1 MFPVHEKTRG
11 AGRCRFRSWM
21 PAPRSTP
28 CISASDSPSASTVGC
43 CWRSC
48 AWCCRLSRCACSLAS
63 AGNVCWAKPNHG
75 FFHCQ
80 QPVAIFFHACS
91 SGVRGHVELHDRYT
105 SIACP
110 LECIVVVASMRC
122 TQAMARLAAHA
133 HATRTS
139 ISTSLMDAS
148 NATARG
154 CTRVAGNTRRRESR
168 MPISRR
174 TSRFARKLRGIFS
187 RRARVDAPR
196 THLADTKKEEPAT
209 SPSRV
214 PGRPMS
220 ARISGLRLPAVP
232 RRHPDRAGR

>member
-1 MFPVHEKTRG
+1 
-11 AGRCRFRSWM
+11 M

-80 QPVAIFFHACS
+80 QPVAIFFHARRRH
-91 SGVRGHVELHDRYT
+91 VRRDAQTHDRHAP
-105 SIACP
+105 IASPCR
-110 LECIVVVASMRC
+110 CVVVDASMRC
-122 TQAMARLAAHA
+122 MQAMARLAARMR
-133 HATRTS
+133 TTSTS
-139 ISTSLMDAS
+139 ITKTSMHGCNAS
-148 NATARG
+148 ARTCANAFRSNQG
-154 CTRVAGNTRRRESR
+154 RNPRP
-168 MPISRR
+168 PISRR
-174 TSRFARKLRGIFS
+174 TSGFARKLRGILS
-187 RRARVDAPR
+187 SCTRADAACAR
-196 THLADTKKEEPAT
+196 FADAGNEEPAT

-220 ARISGLRLPAVP
+220 ARLSGLRLPAT
-232 RRHPDRAGR
+232 RRRRPDRAGR